1 MWRGSSLRSDGS
13 ANDFIKHMEKMNAI
27 IDDRQHFANQSLY
40 LLHQPSPS
48 DPELADD
55 VYNVQNDRNV

>member
-1 MWRGSSLRSDGS
+1 
-13 ANDFIKHMEKMNAI
+13 MEKMNAI